1 MGMLGGSV
9 KLSYNKQLSV
19 RMKKQVWERVR
30 NFAYKLSILTARLTG
45 EIKPDP
51 VPYLDLSCAQAL
63 DKYKNLLSESAKGI
77 ILFGFSD
84 EALLAILDEEFEVD
98 METHGLLFRK
108 TFLDARS
115 IRLAGIGRNQN
126 ENHYFTEKEQALIDK
141 LALWLLDATRELYRP
156 DLSEARLEDIR
167 REYVENVRTY
177 ALKYAQEDEAGG
189 AELLLRSLFAS
200 SKIMNAFCHSLT
212 VDAMF
217 KADAVKVIFG
227 EQSGYYQAWFRK
239 QIFRHMM
246 SKAVEQYITSCVA
259 Q

>member
-1 MGMLGGSV
+1 ML
-9 KLSYNKQLSV
+9 
-19 RMKKQVWERVR
+19 E
-30 NFAYKLSILTARLTG
+30 
-45 EIKPDP
+45 
-51 VPYLDLSCAQAL
+51 
-63 DKYKNLLSESAKGI
+63 KYKNLLNESAQGV

-84 EALLAILDEEFEVD
+84 EALFAILDEEFEVD
-98 METHGLLFRK
+98 VDTHALLFRK

-115 IRLAGIGRNQN
+115 IRLAGIGRHQT
-126 ENHYFTEKEQALIDK
+126 ENHQFTAKENALIEK
-141 LALWLLDATRELYRP
+141 LAQWLLDATRELYRP

-167 REYVENVRTY
+167 MEYAENVRTY

-200 SKIMNAFCHSLT
+200 VKVMNAFCHSLT

-217 KADAVKVIFG
+217 KADAVKIIFG

-246 SKAVEQYITSCVA
+246 SKAVEQYITSCIV